1 MAVFYWP
8 AVQRNGGDRMQGDD
22 TRDRPAEAAQD
33 ILRQAQL
40 HYADAIDLFQ
50 DALARVKRGEDVPGN
65 EVEKTARAYFA
76 AIQTL
81 LSIRL
86 KLEDEERRNGTDDGA
101 IDLDAARDTVG
112 GLLDR
117 LRDQEETD

>member
-1 MAVFYWP
+1 
-8 AVQRNGGDRMQGDD
+8 MQGDLPG
-22 TRDRPAEAAQD
+22 TRPAEAVQD
-33 ILRQAQL
+33 ILRQAQA
-40 HYADAIDLFQ
+40 HYAYAIDLFQ
-50 DALARVKRGEDVPGN
+50 DALARVKRGEDVSAA

-86 KLEDEERRNGTDDGA
+86 KLEDEERRNGTHEGA
-101 IDLDAARDTVG
+101 IDLDEARDTVG

-117 LRDQEETD
+117 LRTEEEAD